1 MKVRSILCAFS
12 GDAAQ
17 GSGLRHA
24 VRLARHHDAHLT
36 GVVRHGVPALEQ
48 RFAPRIRSAL
58 LTELRSADAAHIA
71 EIAER
76 FQTMVA
82 AEGLGDQAEFLEIEP
97 AKDGPL
103 SEFAHAFDLIVT
115 GVHSDAAN
123 EAHLSANPDI
133 LALKSGRPVL
143 VVPDAYDSDAL
154 ADRALVAWDG
164 KRSATRAIG
173 DAMAILAEKS
183 HVTLLSV
190 GKTPRGTDRMVDN
203 MRRHG
208 VTVEAR
214 TVDAGNGIAASI
226 LRGAASDGAR
236 LIVTGAFE
244 HSKFSHDLFG
254 GVSTD
259 VIART
264 DVPVLMAH

>member
-1 MKVRSILCAFS
+1 MTIKSILCAYS
-12 GDAAQ
+12 GDEAK

-24 VRLARHHDAHLT
+24 IRLAKHHSAHLT
-36 GVVRHGVPALEQ
+36 GVLRHGTSTLANRYAAHVPN
-48 RFAPRIRSAL
+48 AL
-58 LTELRSADAAHIA
+58 LSYIRETDAKHIGNVRRRFESA
-71 EIAER
+71 
-76 FQTMVA
+76 VK
-82 AEGLGDQAEFLEIEP
+82 AEGIPDRAEFVELDP

-103 SEFAHAFDLIVT
+103 SEFAHGFDLIVA
-115 GVHSDAAN
+115 GVHSEAAT

-143 VVPDAYDSDAL
+143 VVPDAYDATGL

-173 DAMAILAEKS
+173 DSMSILAEKS

-190 GKTPRGTDRMVDN
+190 GNTPRGTDRMVAN
-203 MRRHG
+203 MQRQG
-208 VTVEAR
+208 VEVDAR
-214 TVDAGNGIAASI
+214 TVKRSGSIAETI
-226 LRGAASDGAR
+226 LSAAQSDGAK

-254 GVSTD
+254 GVTTD
-259 VIART
+259 IIA
-264 DVPVLMAH
+264 DAAVPVFMAH